1 MKFLQ
6 DYIQDKQTA
15 AFKKYGA
22 FFAFSKSQFDEQKVE
37 GVKYSSLGMGLICP
51 VGKGKELMAELEEIA
66 KWGRKKDIKENTKE
80 RVILREL
87 DNHECYYTND
97 ITSAVEELEPYGI
110 TREEVM
116 KMYRNRNH
124 KFEKDAKSN

>member
-6 DYIQDKQTA
+6 DYIQDKQSAT
-15 AFKKYGA
+15 FEKYGA
-22 FFAFSKSQFDEQKVE
+22 FFAFNNSQFDEKKKE
-37 GVKYSSLGMGLICP
+37 GVKYKSLGYGLICP
-51 VGKGKELMAELEEIA
+51 AGKENELLAELEEIS

-97 ITSAVEELEPYGI
+97 ITTAVETLEPYGI

-116 KMYRNRNH
+116 MMYRNKNH
-124 KFEKDAKSN
+124 KFE